1 MEQLRKALTRPQFR
15 FGVGVLLP
23 IVAWYVLFS
32 FRPVVQGLRMALID
46 YNLLNPDASQFVGLE
61 HFRTI
66 LTGYELFWI
75 AARNTL
81 VFAAMLSAAMLPL
94 ALLLAYCL
102 ATVRRGRAFY
112 QWALFVPVVVSMAA
126 MALLW
131 RFLMNPTGILNSI
144 LVAVGLGPSGWLTSP
159 KTALPSLALIELWKA
174 LGGNVVILTAGLLA
188 IPVEFYDAARV
199 DGAGAWQTF
208 WRVTLPLLGHT
219 LKLVAVLILIG
230 SLQTY
235 TSAVILT
242 GGGPARATYMI
253 SQFVVSEALVNFRFG
268 LAAAA
273 ASLLFALIFG
283 ATLAQL
289 RLMRAR
295 WEY

>member
-1 MEQLRKALTRPQFR
+1 MASLGKVLRRPQLR
-15 FGVGVLLP
+15 FGVGVLVP
-23 IVAWYVLFS
+23 VAAWYILFS
-32 FRPVVQGLRMALID
+32 FRPVLQGLRMAVID
-46 YNLLNPDASQFVGLE
+46 YDLLNPSASQFVGLE

-66 LTGYELFWI
+66 LTGYELFWV
-75 AARNTL
+75 ASRNTL
-81 VFAAMLSAAMLPL
+81 AFAAMLNAGMIPL
-94 ALLLAYCL
+94 ALLLAHCL
-102 ATVRRGRAFY
+102 ANVRRGRTFY

-131 RFLMNPTGILNSI
+131 RFLMHPTGILNSV

-159 KTALPSLALIELWKA
+159 KTALPALAMIELWKA

-199 DGAGAWQTF
+199 DGAGPWQTF

-219 LKLVAVLILIG
+219 LKLVGVLVLIG

-273 ASLLFALIFG
+273 ASLLFVVIFG

-289 RLMRAR
+289 RLVRAR

>member
-1 MEQLRKALTRPQFR
+1 MGQVRKVLAKPQFR
-15 FGVGVLLP
+15 FGVGVLVP

-32 FRPVVQGLRMALID
+32 FRPVAQGLRMAVID
-46 YNLLNPDASQFVGLE
+46 YNLLNPDASRFVGLE

-66 LTGYELFWI
+66 LAGYELFWV
-75 AARNTL
+75 ASRNTL
-81 VFAAMLSAAMLPL
+81 AFAAMLNAGMIPL

-102 ATVRRGRAFY
+102 AGVRSGRSFY

-131 RFLMNPTGILNSI
+131 RFLMNPTGILNS
-144 LVAVGLGPSGWLTSP
+144 LLMAVGLGPSGWLTSP
-159 KTALPSLALIELWKA
+159 KTALPSLAMIELWKA